1 MDPAPQLPSTSRLP
15 AVAEIDDLFLNGEA
29 LTNNTY
35 QLSKIGRTEAAE
47 PRVLPRNLA
56 KPQKY
61 IMKLSCFRDGNQPL
75 PEKRKTKS

>member
-1 MDPAPQLPSTSRLP
+1 MDPTPQLPNTFRFFE
-15 AVAEIDDLFLNGEA
+15 VAGIYNLFLNGEA